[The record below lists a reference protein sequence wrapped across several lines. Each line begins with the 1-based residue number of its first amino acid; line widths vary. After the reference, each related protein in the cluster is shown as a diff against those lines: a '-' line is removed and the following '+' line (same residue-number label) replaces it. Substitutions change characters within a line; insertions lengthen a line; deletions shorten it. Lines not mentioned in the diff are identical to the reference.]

1 MMLPLRLPEWS
12 ISHMRN
18 WKKPADSAFVMWTVI
33 ILFVLGLL
41 SIVSGVTPVVDPGA
55 LILP

>member
-1 MMLPLRLPEWS
+1 
-12 ISHMRN
+12 
-18 WKKPADSAFVMWTVI
+18 MWTVV

>member
-1 MMLPLRLPEWS
+1 
-12 ISHMRN
+12 MRDRKN
-18 WKKPADSAFVMWTVI
+18 PADGTFAVWTVI

-55 LILP
+55 LVLP